1 MMTPSTE
8 ERTES
13 KIHEVRGKIK
23 EQQPKTPLTAERSPL
38 KYPSFR
44 SRWRA
49 LLKGRHGLGLF
60 SEVSGQLVRER
71 LY

>member
-13 KIHEVRGKIK
+13 EIHEVKGKIK
-23 EQQPKTPLTAERSPL
+23 EEQPVPLTAERSPL

-49 LLKGRHGLGLF
+49 LLKGRNGLGLF